1 MNSNKKQALIWL
13 KKARTS
19 IDKIITMIE
28 EDTYCIDVIQQN
40 LAAIGL
46 IKSANVKMLES
57 HLSCCFTTAAKS
69 DDETRINEMIWEV
82 LTIVKTAQ
90 NK

>member
-1 MNSNKKQALIWL
+1 
-13 KKARTS
+13 
-19 IDKIITMIE
+19 MIE

-69 DDETRINEMIWEV
+69 NDEARINEMI
-82 LTIVKTAQ
+82 
-90 NK
+90 

>member
-1 MNSNKKQALIWL
+1 MNLNKKQALISL

-19 IDKIITMIE
+19 IDKIINMIE

-40 LAAIGL
+40 LAAIWL
-46 IKSANVKMLES
+46 VKSANVKLLES
-57 HLSCCFTTAAKS
+57 HLSCCFTSAAKNN
-69 DDETRINEMIWEV
+69 DEERLNEMIWEV